1 MFAVGPWNPRPKIY
15 NILFSCRNSFSN
27 YPSWLN
33 VRVWSLFTGRGLKNE
48 KVEGGG
54 GHVKF
59 YPYKKGGGDGKSF
72 SHAKGG
78 GGGGGITSFEVV
90 LTRELEVLAR
100 VMWGGGARKKLP
112 PFTIPCPEGGGGKKF
127 RKFPI
132 L

>member
-48 KVEGGG
+48 KVEGG
-54 GHVKF
+54 HVKF

-72 SHAKGG
+72 SHAKG

-100 VMWGGGARKKLP
+100 VMWGGGGAKSCHPLLYPVLR
-112 PFTIPCPEGGGGKKF
+112 GGGKKF